1 MSAADADAA
10 SLRAL
15 LAPEAV
21 RERAHELLALAET
34 GALDHFAFDPAG
46 LIAAAERTAAET
58 RRAYPD
64 LRVPFHSR
72 WRHFE
77 LDGDDLWAGIADAAG
92 LAGARRARAEIDLA
106 VVSVL
111 TDAGAGADWS
121 YRDAETGRTF
131 ARSEGLAVAGLR
143 WFAAG
148 GLSAAGP
155 DDPFRAD
162 AARLRSVTEAELAAA
177 FQAGNGNP
185 LVGCGPRARLLNA
198 LGAALEAQPDLFAAD
213 GAARPGGL
221 FDHLRAR
228 ATGGALAAREILVA
242 LLRGLGGIWP
252 HGLTLGGVALGD
264 TGRHPKLRR
273 NDATDGLVPFHKL
286 SQWMSYSLIEPLQRG
301 GLDVAGID
309 ALTGLAEYR
318 NGGLFLDAGALT
330 LKDPAAAGRA
340 HAPYDPLVVEWRALT
355 IALLDRTA
363 GMVRAALGPDAAGLP
378 LASIL
383 QGGTWTAGRLIAAE
397 KRPGG
402 PPPLTVAS
410 DGTVF

>member
-1 MSAADADAA
+1 MDHADTDAA
-10 SLRAL
+10 ALHAL

-21 RERAHELLALAET
+21 RERAHELLALAEA
-34 GALDHFAFDPAG
+34 GALDHFAFDAEG
-46 LIAAAERTAAET
+46 LAAAAERTAAET
-58 RRAYPD
+58 KRAYPD

-77 LDGDDLWAGIADAAG
+77 LGGNDLWAGIADAAG
-92 LAGARRARAEIDLA
+92 LTGARRARAEIDLA

-121 YRDAETGRTF
+121 YRDPGTGRTF

-155 DDPFRAD
+155 DDPLRVD
-162 AARLRSVTEAELAAA
+162 AARLRGVTEAELAEA
-177 FQAGNGNP
+177 FQTGPENP

-198 LGAALEAQPDLFAAD
+198 LGAALEARPAFFAEN
-213 GAARPGGL
+213 GEARPGGL
-221 FDHLRAR
+221 FDYLAGRA
-228 ATGGALAAREILVA
+228 AAGALPAREILVA
-242 LLRGLGGIWP
+242 LLHGLGGIWP

-273 NDATDGLVPFHKL
+273 SDATDGLVPFHKL
-286 SQWMSYSLIEPLQRG
+286 SQWMSYSLIEPLQRS
-301 GLDVAGID
+301 GLDVTGVD
-309 ALTGLAEYR
+309 TLTGLAEYR
-318 NGGLFLDAGALT
+318 NGGLFIDAGALT
-330 LKDPAAAGRA
+330 LKDPAAAERA
-340 HAPYDPLVVEWRALT
+340 HAPYDPLTVEWRALT

-363 GMVRAALGPDAAGLP
+363 GMVRAALGPAAAQLP

-383 QGGTWTAGRLIAAE
+383 QGGTWSAGRLIAAE